1 MKKIKVVRVITASY
15 VVPWHLA
22 NTLTR
27 MTDDFEVCVVGQGVS
42 KFQEAFPH
50 VKWVNINIDRKLN
63 PVNDLLAVINLCSFL
78 WNYKPDIVHSIMPK
92 AGLLTAFSGLFCRIP
107 IRIHTFTG
115 QVWATERGLRR
126 TIHYLADKLINSLN
140 TICLTDSP
148 SQSAFLYEHK
158 ITNAGKPLPVLL
170 KGSLSG
176 VDITRFN
183 NQSLVDQGN
192 RLRESLKLKKSDF
205 VFAFIARK
213 SHDKG
218 AIDILNAFSQVVSLK
233 PDAKLLFIGPD
244 ESDREIERLRNENS
258 DMFNNVFE
266 FDLVDNHEVYLAVA
280 NILCLPSYRE
290 GFGTIVIDAA
300 AMGVPSIGSNIS
312 GLRDAI
318 EDGKTGRLF
327 PAGNV
332 GGLVE
337 IMLDA
342 IENPDKYNKMGLA
355 ARARVNANFTADL
368 LYNALKACYMQLV
381 VNIIPQSDNER

>member
-1 MKKIKVVRVITASY
+1 
-15 VVPWHLA
+15 
-22 NTLTR
+22 
-27 MTDDFEVCVVGQGVS
+27 
-42 KFQEAFPH
+42 
-50 VKWVNINIDRKLN
+50 
-63 PVNDLLAVINLCSFL
+63 
-78 WNYKPDIVHSIMPK
+78 
-92 AGLLTAFSGLFCRIP
+92 
-107 IRIHTFTG
+107 
-115 QVWATERGLRR
+115 
-126 TIHYLADKLINSLN
+126 
-140 TICLTDSP
+140 
-148 SQSAFLYEHK
+148 
-158 ITNAGKPLPVLL
+158 
-170 KGSLSG
+170 
-176 VDITRFN
+176 
-183 NQSLVDQGN
+183 
-192 RLRESLKLKKSDF
+192 
-205 VFAFIARK
+205 
-213 SHDKG
+213 
-218 AIDILNAFSQVVSLK
+218 
-233 PDAKLLFIGPD
+233 
-244 ESDREIERLRNENS
+244 
-258 DMFNNVFE
+258 MFNNVFE

-342 IENPDKYNKMGLA
+342 IENPNKYNKMGLA